1 MCGGIEVL
9 EQHMTI
15 HAEMCSQN
23 HPYPKF
29 LATEVDKDNT
39 IATGYHLQH
48 CVNTIVKESA
58 IITII
63 LSCYAWTNIYVDIS
77 FATIAPPLLCKCYCY
92 QRPRELT

>member
-29 LATEVDKDNT
+29 LATEVDKR
-39 IATGYHLQH
+39 QH
-48 CVNTIVKESA
+48 HSYR
-58 IITII
+58 
-63 LSCYAWTNIYVDIS
+63 LSFTTLCEHYCQRVCHYYNYLELLCLDKYVHRYLIYYYSSS
-77 FATIAPPLLCKCYCY
+77 FAV
-92 QRPRELT
+92 